1 MSEIDPEKIKKDIQD
16 ASELKKRVIISLTW
30 MIETLKYQHDACKGN
45 EENGLGGDY
54 SPELT
59 EAIAVLAILKGDS

>member
-1 MSEIDPEKIKKDIQD
+1 M
-16 ASELKKRVIISLTW
+16 T
-30 MIETLKYQHDACKGN
+30 ETLKYKHDACKGN

-59 EAIAVLAILKGDS
+59 EAIAVLAILKGEQ